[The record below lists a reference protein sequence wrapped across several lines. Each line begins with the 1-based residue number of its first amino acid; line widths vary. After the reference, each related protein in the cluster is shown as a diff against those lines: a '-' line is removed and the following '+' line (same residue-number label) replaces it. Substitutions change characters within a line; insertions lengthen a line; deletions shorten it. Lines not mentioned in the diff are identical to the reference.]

1 MDVDSIHFSTCYL
14 DAFIVRLHCLPKHCF
29 PLLVGKV
36 GTASSDAANNPY
48 QTMLRILYNFRQ
60 KKSNFKF
67 FQVQNYILRKKITF
81 LLCITLWSDTRGK
94 SRG

>member
-14 DAFIVRLHCLPKHCF
+14 DAFIVRSHCSPKHCF

-67 FQVQNYILRKKITF
+67 FKSKTTYCVKK
-81 LLCITLWSDTRGK
+81 
-94 SRG
+94 